1 MEDGIRGDPTAILMR
16 KGFVVV
22 VVVGVSGRKEM
33 MGCLG
38 VHIGIDL
45 MVSSSYYGINRA
57 VIRIKWKY
65 TIMWVMS

>member
-16 KGFVVV
+16 KGFVV

-45 MVSSSYYGINRA
+45 MVSSSYLGINRGGDT
-57 VIRIKWKY
+57 Y
-65 TIMWVMS
+65 